1 MKLVSYLHLGSVGI
15 GAVHPAED
23 AILPLST
30 GANALPHDINDFIAM
45 GDAGLETA
53 AAVVERGAA
62 ELIPLEQAKLLA
74 PVPRPCRNI
83 ICVGKNYRE
92 HAVEFAGSGYDSTA
106 AQGKVPDHPI
116 IFTKAPSS
124 VIGPDEGIEADLDP
138 TFSIDYEGE
147 LGVVIGRGGRG
158 IAAEN
163 CADHVYG
170 YTIINDVTSRRLQ
183 ARHQQWFIGKS
194 IDTFCPMGPWLV
206 TADEI
211 ADVAQLRLQTRVNGE
226 VRQDAMMSDLIFSIP
241 TLLETLSASISLQA
255 GDIIATGT
263 PAGVGIGF
271 DPPKFLNRGDQ
282 VAVSI
287 EQLGEL
293 RNPVV

>member
-1 MKLVSYLHLGSVGI
+1 MKLVSYLHR
-15 GAVHPAED
+15 GAVGVGAVNSAED
-23 AILPLST
+23 AILPLGT
-30 GANALPHDINDFIAM
+30 GAAALPRDINDLIAM
-45 GDAGLETA
+45 GDAGLEA
-53 AAVVERGAA
+53 AAAKVVRGDAGS
-62 ELIPLEQAKLLA
+62 IPLAEAKLLA
-74 PVPRPCRNI
+74 PVPRPRRNI

-92 HAVEFAGSGYDSTA
+92 HALEFSGSGYDSTA
-106 AQGKVPDHPI
+106 AQSEVPDHPI

-124 VIGPDEGIEADLDP
+124 VIGPNEGIEAALDP
-138 TFSIDYEGE
+138 TSSIDYEGE
-147 LGVVIGRGGRG
+147 LGVVIGKGGRG
-158 IAAEN
+158 IAAQN

-226 VRQDAMMSDLIFSIP
+226 VRQDALMSDLIFGIP
-241 TLLETLSASISLQA
+241 TLLEALSASISLQP

-271 DPPKFLNRGDQ
+271 DPPKFLSRGDE

-287 EQLGEL
+287 DQLGEL
-293 RNPVV
+293 RNQVV

>member
-1 MKLVSYLHLGSVGI
+1 MGV
-15 GAVHPAED
+15 GAVNPGKD

-30 GANALPHDINDFIAM
+30 GENALPKDINALIAM
-45 GDAGLETA
+45 GDAGLDA
-53 AAVVERGAA
+53 AATKVARGSAGS
-62 ELIPLEQAKLLA
+62 IPLAQAKLLA
-74 PVPRPCRNI
+74 PVPHPRRNI
-83 ICVGKNYRE
+83 ICVGKNYRD
-92 HAVEFAGSGYDSTA
+92 HAVEFASSGYDSTA
-106 AQGKVPDHPI
+106 AGSKVPEHPI

-124 VIGPDEGIEADLDP
+124 VIGPHEGIEADLDP
-138 TFSIDYEGE
+138 TASIDYEGE
-147 LGVVIGRGGRG
+147 LGVVVGAGGRG

-163 CADHVYG
+163 FAAHVYG

-211 ADVAQLRLQTRVNGE
+211 ADIDQLRLQTRINGE
-226 VRQDAMMSDLIFSIP
+226 IRQDAMMSELIFNVP

-271 DPPKFLNRGDQ
+271 DPPKFLSRGDR

-287 EQLGEL
+287 DQLGEL
-293 RNPVV
+293 HNQVV

>member
-1 MKLVSYLHLGSVGI
+1 MKLVSYLHQGVAGVGAMRCT
-15 GAVHPAED
+15 GD
-23 AILPLST
+23 AIISLSM
-30 GANALPHDINDFIAM
+30 GANALPDDINDFIAM
-45 GDAGLETA
+45 GDAALGTA
-53 AAVVERGAA
+53 ATVVERGDAD
-62 ELIPLEQAKLLA
+62 LIPMEQAKLLA
-74 PVPRPCRNI
+74 PVPRPRRNI
-83 ICVGKNYRE
+83 ICVGKNYRD
-92 HAVEFAGSGYDSTA
+92 HALEFAGSGYDSTA
-106 AQGKVPDHPI
+106 ARSEVPDHPI

-138 TFSIDYEGE
+138 TSSIDYEGE
-147 LGVVIGRGGRG
+147 LGVVIGRSGRG
-158 IAAEN
+158 IAAAN
-163 CADHVYG
+163 CADHIYG
-170 YTIINDVTSRRLQ
+170 YTIINDVTSRHLQ

-226 VRQDAMMSDLIFSIP
+226 VRQDATMSDLIFSIP

-287 EQLGEL
+287 DKLGEL
-293 RNPVV
+293 RNRVV